1 MTNTWVQLRN
11 NWLLIAL
18 AFVLLPANYY
28 WWAFLTAESRQA
40 AARPDERAVIGQQAP
55 PVIARDLDGEWRRLD
70 FSATSHAI
78 LYVTSPQ
85 CGWCTRNI
93 PNVKALAQA
102 AAGEYAFIGLFSGT
116 GDAREYRERHGL
128 TFPLYTAVDDASR
141 DAYRMIGTPQTVVI
155 RNGVVV
161 ANWIGAYGGQ
171 SGEGTGSDVRC
182 LAPGDPA
189 GFFAAGS
196 DASWLCRRRWKFLL
210 GRPPCHHA
218 VRYANLWSR
227 RDVAWRTVMPYRR
240 YRAISAATAD
250 RRSCARRHRRR
261 STRALRRRCLVT
273 G

>member
-1 MTNTWVQLRN
+1 LPATGQPDVPAGRSQDASGRRLEIAMTNTWVQLRN

-18 AFVLLPANYY
+18 ALVLLPANYY

-40 AARPDERAVIGQQAP
+40 AARPDERAVIGQPAP

-102 AAGEYAFIGLFSGT
+102 AAGDYAFIGLFSGT

-141 DAYRMIGTPQTVVI
+141 DAYKMIGTPQTVVI

-161 ANWIGAYGGQ
+161 ANWIGAYGGSRQ
-171 SGEGTGSDVRC
+171 RELEAMFAVSLPGILPDSPAPAAAARVGCLGGDGEFYSVGRRVTLASGVKTCGADGE
-182 LAPGDPA
+182 
-189 GFFAAGS
+189 
-196 DASWLCRRRWKFLL
+196 
-210 GRPPCHHA
+210 
-218 VRYANLWSR
+218 WSSR
-227 RDVAWRTVMPYRR
+227 
-240 YRAISAATAD
+240 
-250 RRSCARRHRRR
+250 
-261 STRALRRRCLVT
+261 
-273 G
+273 